1 MIDTRKNFISGAA
14 LPSAIDSPKPA
25 TETAWEPP
33 QTGRKLGLLEQYQAR
48 KYAEAYQNGTLRTQ
62 RITLDQYKAKKLQEA
77 RNEFL
82 TMDPIGHFN
91 PESVSNLGLGPSDV
105 TYEKLM
111 QLAYDGKIK
120 ITDPGERRR
129 LVVNWTP
136 GWDASNYQK
145 SGAGRLG
152 AGSMDQNTAEKTRGL
167 IDAIVEQKR
176 TGTAAVYDYLKP
188 MIDAANEAN
197 ANRQEKAP
205 TWWEVIEGAITQGSA
220 SVVDALGATLYA
232 LEDNIILKPLE
243 WLTGVE
249 TQGLFEKPYKDWHQQ
264 YTDYNQQYQQMLSGG
279 DDWQQGVGK
288 YLPMVT
294 AAVPQVL
301 LTLATSGAS
310 TATTATLQATSA
322 AAQATGATATVM
334 AIANTAKQFAM
345 NPSFQYS
352 FASTFGNEYNQAKE
366 DGANDAAAYLYAM
379 LASTVNAAVE
389 VGGGVEGD
397 IEIQKPLLQQWAKSA
412 VEEGGEEVVQ
422 GIISQTLQ
430 NVIYNKGNAL
440 ASLTDENA
448 ILSGTRAAEEFAGG
462 AIVGGLHGAG
472 QVAMQ
477 AYVNNKGGVKS
488 NWIRTPQNAAVS
500 GSLSGNT
507 QIQEQNENSTTDAG
521 ANAAGKNTQVDTA
534 TKKRQDAFFDALFGR
549 NKKTVSEADTVEA
562 PKNMDSAEMRQ
573 KIEAA
578 YAAGE
583 MTEDEYD
590 SALDALME
598 QESLEGVN
606 KLDQY
611 NPDMIKTEVNND
623 GRGSVLDESG
633 ERTDGQSAREQA
645 GELAEG
651 TGRDQSGQV
660 QSQRAGDR
668 ADRVARIYESEGLQP
683 VTAHSYLGSD
693 KVEDAGQIYDVPQ
706 SVINSDAELS
716 EIVADIRNRG
726 MTPHLFV
733 GEARLRNGGIADA
746 MIRGN
751 DVYIRVDSPE
761 WTATQN
767 WEHEKFHGILGKSRE
782 MIRDL
787 WQQMKR
793 KMPKEKLWEI
803 CKRYREA
810 YHGIID
816 VDENGNPIAGEDLTF
831 AVAEEI
837 LADAYAGKDTFAQ
850 DVEQFSDIANDA
862 ASQIEE
868 SSGEIRGPPKGEFS
882 AAEQAEMRDEVQLT
896 DVSALRNIGRKS
908 VNDFSAEEVMAAK
921 KWAEKFYREMG
932 IKSPFFRAWF
942 GDWRANDLSIVSI
955 VNTDGSRAFQA
966 GKTSNADTGKTISW
980 GSDFARETRN
990 HLRANGVAYNVT
1002 GYINEIVKNAI
1013 LLDTKVSM
1021 PTSKTKM
1028 PNTAFMHEFYSLVR
1042 HNGNIHLL
1050 KLYVEEAM
1058 SNKAT
1063 FVFTRAYQLKDI
1075 KKVASIPNGVLFE
1088 NEGLTEGTIA
1098 TNVTVADI
1106 FNLVK
1111 QYDAEFNPMEPSAIV
1126 DNDGNPQI
1134 VYHGTNQSF
1143 RIFKSKD
1150 GTYWF
1155 SENEDY
1161 AESMAEERGGDR
1173 IIPVY
1178 LNMRKPYRA
1187 KLASGQFSDPT
1198 YEAPII
1204 RAAKEAGHD
1213 GVIIEAD
1220 TDDPL
1225 VKDTF
1230 YIVFDNKN
1238 IKSADNNIGT
1248 FDRNNPDI
1256 YFSTSGAPAKT
1267 DSEATTNKPADIVDD
1282 MTADSSVQDPVQ
1294 TLPKKAQ
1301 RILETE
1307 ERKLTNLL
1315 ANALRIPYKSRG
1327 EQLDGIA
1334 RAITTEFLQT
1344 GNVSEKTLDDLFEST
1359 YRQNEQTLAEK
1370 YGVDIDEYRDAIE
1383 SDFKAQAGNLI
1394 AQIRLAN
1401 RYAAE
1406 QAKSTESES
1415 SEQPEL
1421 TKKDLEDLYDNMKSA
1436 RRTADKAV
1444 ARNLLTESD
1453 SMKVNRLLR
1462 GDIDES
1468 MLNPLTDNVNGI
1480 LEVFR
1485 AKAEYEKFARQIRRW
1500 NAQRKERL
1508 YALADKLLETAGKWK
1523 DKSAGWKYSR
1533 ETMERNIRDI
1543 VKDKK
1548 LADEIIDTLFKPVH
1562 DAAAKATKM
1571 KNEYR
1576 DRVRAL
1582 KLSRKVESGDTIS
1595 EAAAVQLLGEAEDN
1609 IRYLQDNKFVKE
1621 RDGKTLEDWSGI
1633 VRDIWESNPS
1643 LKPEKI
1649 RKAVEEFR
1657 QIYDD
1662 LFKQMNDARMRN
1674 GYEPINY
1681 RKGYF
1686 PHFQSESGDGILSQF
1701 GKSLGI
1707 NTAAM
1712 QLPTTING
1720 MTHTFKPGIQWFGS
1734 AQQRKGVNTSFDAVE
1749 GFDSYI
1755 EGVADVICQTDNIQ
1769 RLRAFATQVRYRT
1782 SDEGIRKQ
1790 VDAVRNDSTIAEED
1804 KNNRIKE
1811 IYENGKFELGNF
1823 AVELDEYTNL
1833 LAGKKSRHDRDM
1845 EQKMGRKWYAIM
1857 KAVESRVA
1865 ANMVAVNPGSWLTNF
1880 IPITQGAATLD
1891 SRSLLAGMWDT
1902 LRAIKQDD
1910 GVVASS
1916 TFLTNRR
1923 GSDPIVRTWAQ
1934 ETSAKLSKP
1943 MELIDNFTAGT
1954 LVRARFNQN
1963 VRRGMSEEAAMADAD
1978 AWAAGVMADRSKGA
1992 TPTIFAQ
1999 TNPITKLLTQFQVE
2013 VNNQLS
2019 YTFKDIPRETREK
2032 GAAAL
2037 ALAML
2042 KFMLG
2047 AYLFDELYEYFIGR
2061 RPALDP
2067 LGIIND
2073 TVGDLTGYEL
2083 PNLVE
2088 LGTGLFTGDMP
2099 SFKVE
2104 RKGLY
2109 DAGLNLTTNVV
2120 EELPFVGGLIGG
2132 GRLPISSA
2140 LPDIGKLWQAASDD
2154 SWAGEKRLATAA
2166 KELAKPA
2173 LYILPPFGGGQ
2184 VKKVLEGLDAVIRGG
2199 SYSVDNTGADILQY
2213 PVANDTFGQA
2223 GLNALSALFFGKSS
2237 LPSAR
2242 EWVES
2247 NFDSLSAKQT
2257 ALFDA
2262 MRDGGAST
2270 DEAYDLIRDV
2280 EAASG
2285 NLQKQLVVANG
2296 DWDEWI
2302 KELQLKSLMSENG
2315 YKRYK
2320 AARSARVS
2328 TEDFV
2333 KMLARANE
2341 IAKERGVKSASQ
2353 KDIEAALNES
2363 GLTREQKRAIWNGF
2377 IETGAWKTESP
2388 W

>member
-1 MIDTRKNFISGAA
+1 MIDKNKMLIDGAA
-14 LPSAIDSPKPA
+14 LPSAINTPKPA

-33 QTGRKLGLLEQYQAR
+33 QTGKKLGLLEQYQAR
-48 KYAEAYQNGTLRTQ
+48 KYAEAYKTGTLSTQ
-62 RITLDQYKAKKLQEA
+62 FKRNSLDAYKAQKLQDA

-91 PESVSNLGLGPSDV
+91 ADSIAALGIGNVDYNTL
-105 TYEKLM
+105 LQM
-111 QLAYDGKIK
+111 AYDGKID
-120 ITDPGERRR
+120 ITDPGDRKRLTVRWNTDYLQKPTQQFIPDKDRLSPIGVGNDMVQVNDNGADIVDGHGQPVYKDGAWYAANEIPTALANPGYRMPAGSESRKAYVDTILAAKMGDVEKLRELQKYWDEEDARRSVGKFYKF
-129 LVVNWTP
+129 LEDP
-136 GWDASNYQK
+136 EFAKYASE
-145 SGAGRLG
+145 G
-152 AGSMDQNTAEKTRGL
+152 AGSEKLIYEDLRVHMTDAEIQMYNYLIAKHGIAEANKLVQSIKPRLTQQRGQAKAEEVKSLRGGAWGDIDYWLRSGELAFRSGLDQFESGFKQLFREEAVKPSYTQYANYYFSKDLEDVEKFAYGIVNQIGNMTPLLLTTTAASLSGIPAPVVKILGASMVGAPAAGNAYTEAIEKGYDKNRAKVYAALIGASEAGLQYLLGGMSSAGGIAADDLLTKVAALDNALFRFAGAIAVKGGAEALEENIQNFLEPLFRTMVFDEKYDLPTWEEIIYTSIVSFVSANLIEGSDVKNITLYGDGTNGIGQKNGEKLNLRQRAAQTIQNTVAK
-167 IDAIVEQKR
+167 I
-176 TGTAAVYDYLKP
+176 TGK
-188 MIDAANEAN
+188 
-197 ANRQEKAP
+197 
-205 TWWEVIEGAITQGSA
+205 
-220 SVVDALGATLYA
+220 
-232 LEDNIILKPLE
+232 
-243 WLTGVE
+243 
-249 TQGLFEKPYKDWHQQ
+249 
-264 YTDYNQQYQQMLSGG
+264 
-279 DDWQQGVGK
+279 
-288 YLPMVT
+288 
-294 AAVPQVL
+294 
-301 LTLATSGAS
+301 
-310 TATTATLQATSA
+310 
-322 AAQATGATATVM
+322 
-334 AIANTAKQFAM
+334 
-345 NPSFQYS
+345 
-352 FASTFGNEYNQAKE
+352 
-366 DGANDAAAYLYAM
+366 
-379 LASTVNAAVE
+379 
-389 VGGGVEGD
+389 
-397 IEIQKPLLQQWAKSA
+397 KSA
-412 VEEGGEEVVQ
+412 
-422 GIISQTLQ
+422 Q
-430 NVIYNKGNAL
+430 NA
-440 ASLTDENA
+440 
-448 ILSGTRAAEEFAGG
+448 
-462 AIVGGLHGAG
+462 
-472 QVAMQ
+472 
-477 AYVNNKGGVKS
+477 
-488 NWIRTPQNAAVS
+488 QNAAGGVS
-500 GSLSGNT
+500 AAVNT
-507 QIQEQNENSTTDAG
+507 QTQVEGENAPVDAG
-521 ANAAGKNTQVDTA
+521 ANAAGANTQVDAA

-549 NKKTVSEADTVEA
+549 NKKTVSEPDTVKE

-633 ERTDGQSAREQA
+633 ERTDGESAGEQA

-660 QSQRAGDR
+660 QSVRARDR
-668 ADRVARIYESEGLQP
+668 ADAVARVYEAEGRQP
-683 VTAHSYLGSD
+683 VSGKTYLGSAYVAD
-693 KVEDAGQIYDVPQ
+693 EGQIYDVPQ
-706 SVINSDAELS
+706 SVIDGDQELLSIAS
-716 EIVADIRNRG
+716 EASGMG
-726 MTPHLFV
+726 MTAHFFT
-733 GEARLRNGGIADA
+733 GEARLINGRYADA

-751 DVYIRVDSPE
+751 DVYIRVDGDK
-761 WTATQN
+761 WTATQS
-767 WEHEKFHGILGKSRE
+767 WEHEKFHRIVSAAKTVVQ
-782 MIRDL
+782 DL
-787 WQQMKR
+787 WARLIEKTDPKKLRNTMKV
-793 KMPKEKLWEI
+793 
-803 CKRYREA
+803 YRDA
-810 YHGIID
+810 YHGICD
-816 VDENGNPIAGEDLTF
+816 VDANGNFVWDENAMYR
-831 AVAEEI
+831 VVEEI

-850 DVEQFSDIANDA
+850 NVEEYSDTARDA

-868 SSGEIRGPPKGEFS
+868 RGIESRGPPENFAVVQRQYEEAVVNQDIVSFVEKVKQGNIKPNEKLYLGTVTDDIAKRIYELTGINVDGFRIAIEARQVEHILKDHGEYGAADRSMSDSADIGKMEYALQSPDNVIDGGRTNAYTHMVNGRNRTAPTVLYEKRIGAESYYVVQAVPNTKAKALYIVTAFKGQPGYQGAKKEAAQLINAQGPDATPESGSVVASNENLPQNSRSVKVEQSFS
-882 AAEQAEMRDEVQLT
+882 ASGTSEKA
-896 DVSALRNIGRKS
+896 GG
-908 VNDFSAEEVMAAK
+908 EET
-921 KWAEKFYREMG
+921 
-932 IKSPFFRAWF
+932 
-942 GDWRANDLSIVSI
+942 ANKLS
-955 VNTDGSRAFQA
+955 
-966 GKTSNADTGKTISW
+966 
-980 GSDFARETRN
+980 
-990 HLRANGVAYNVT
+990 
-1002 GYINEIVKNAI
+1002 
-1013 LLDTKVSM
+1013 
-1021 PTSKTKM
+1021 
-1028 PNTAFMHEFYSLVR
+1028 
-1042 HNGNIHLL
+1042 
-1050 KLYVEEAM
+1050 
-1058 SNKAT
+1058 
-1063 FVFTRAYQLKDI
+1063 DI
-1075 KKVASIPNGVLFE
+1075 
-1088 NEGLTEGTIA
+1088 
-1098 TNVTVADI
+1098 
-1106 FNLVK
+1106 
-1111 QYDAEFNPMEPSAIV
+1111 
-1126 DNDGNPQI
+1126 
-1134 VYHGTNQSF
+1134 
-1143 RIFKSKD
+1143 
-1150 GTYWF
+1150 
-1155 SENEDY
+1155 
-1161 AESMAEERGGDR
+1161 
-1173 IIPVY
+1173 
-1178 LNMRKPYRA
+1178 
-1187 KLASGQFSDPT
+1187 
-1198 YEAPII
+1198 
-1204 RAAKEAGHD
+1204 
-1213 GVIIEAD
+1213 
-1220 TDDPL
+1220 TDDL
-1225 VKDTF
+1225 
-1230 YIVFDNKN
+1230 
-1238 IKSADNNIGT
+1238 
-1248 FDRNNPDI
+1248 
-1256 YFSTSGAPAKT
+1256 
-1267 DSEATTNKPADIVDD
+1267 
-1282 MTADSSVQDPVQ
+1282 TADSSVQDPVQ

-1370 YGVDIDEYRDAIE
+1370 YGVDIDEYRDAVE
-1383 SDFKAQAGNLI
+1383 RDFKAQAGNLI
-1394 AQIRLAN
+1394 AQLRLAN

-1421 TKKDLEDLYDNMKSA
+1421 TKKDLEDLYANMKSA

-1508 YALADKLLETAGKWK
+1508 YALADKLLENAHKLK
-1523 DKSAGWKYSR
+1523 DKKSGFLYSR
-1533 ETMERNIRDI
+1533 ETMERNIRDMTD
-1543 VKDKK
+1543 DKS
-1548 LADEIIDTLFKPVH
+1548 LAEEIISELFTPVH
-1562 DAAAKATKM
+1562 KAAAKATKI

-1633 VRDIWESNPS
+1633 VRDMWESNPS

-1657 QIYDD
+1657 KIYDD

-1720 MTHTFKPGIQWFGS
+1720 MTHTFKPGIQWVGS

-1782 SDEGIRKQ
+1782 SDEGLRKQ
-1790 VDAVRNDSTIAEED
+1790 VDAVRNDPTIAEED
-1804 KNNRIKE
+1804 KSNRIKE

-1845 EQKMGRKWYAIM
+1845 EQRLGRKWYAIM
-1857 KAVESRVA
+1857 KAVESRLA

-2088 LGTGLFTGDMP
+2088 LSTGLFTGDMP

-2104 RKGLY
+2104 KKGLY
-2109 DAGLNLTTNVV
+2109 DAGLNLATSVA
-2120 EELPFVGGLIGG
+2120 EELPFVGGLLGG
-2132 GRLPISSA
+2132 GRLPINSA
-2140 LPDIGKLWQAASDD
+2140 LPDVGKLWQAASDD

-2166 KELAKPA
+2166 KELAKPV

-2184 VKKVLEGLDAVIRGG
+2184 VKKAAEGLDAVIRGG

-2302 KELQLKSLMSENG
+2302 KELQLQSLMSENE

-2363 GLTREQKRAIWNGF
+2363 GLTREQKQAIWNGF